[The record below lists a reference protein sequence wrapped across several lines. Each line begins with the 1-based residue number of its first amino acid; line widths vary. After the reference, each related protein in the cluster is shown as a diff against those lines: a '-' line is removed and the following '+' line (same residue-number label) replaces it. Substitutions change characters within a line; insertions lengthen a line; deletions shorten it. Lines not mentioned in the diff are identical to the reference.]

1 MPTRSRL
8 RRLAAHVLVLWVFG
22 LASGIVNA
30 CVLGSDSRHAVHA
43 AAAVAVHVHHA
54 GMVMDD
60 MDSHDGHEHPA
71 DHGKPACERLCDAPV
86 AARSADNELASA
98 LAGFWLAPAPLPT
111 IALRA
116 VEPAGRDAPPG
127 VALHVRQAVP
137 VPIAFLRLT
146 L

>member
-30 CVLGSDSRHAVHA
+30 CVLGSDTRHAVH

-60 MDSHDGHEHPA
+60 MDSHDGHEPAA

-86 AARSADNELASA
+86 AARTADNELASA

-116 VEPAGRDAPPG
+116 LEPADRAAPPAA
-127 VALHVRQAVP
+127 ALRLRQAVP